1 MGDIRGIQMGAF
13 AGLSIP
19 STLGFVGPVNKETPG
34 KPIYPGN
41 YNSENSN
48 APFVYP
54 WGKKHR
60 NMFFIGPHERV
71 DQSIQIYP

>member
-1 MGDIRGIQMGAF
+1 MGDNVEGQMGAF
-13 AGLSIP
+13 TGLYIP
-19 STLGFVGPVNKETPG
+19 STLGFGEPSYKKTPG
-34 KPIYPGN
+34 KPIYPGD
-41 YNSENSN
+41 YKSENSN

-71 DQSIQIYP
+71 DQHIQIHP